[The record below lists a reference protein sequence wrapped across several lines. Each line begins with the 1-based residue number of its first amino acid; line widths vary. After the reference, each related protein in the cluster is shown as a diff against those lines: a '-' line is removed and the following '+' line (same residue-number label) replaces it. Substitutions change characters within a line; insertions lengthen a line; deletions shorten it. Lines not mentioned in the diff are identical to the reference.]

1 MMHYRSLTFY
11 LPRSGG
17 ECTSDTAAI
26 YPNGTQIPVWTAE
39 ETLIQAIIHLTI
51 TIKESSKSEPY
62 HDLLDA
68 QQNTLQE
75 LANVFQQFAPTQ
87 IKQKESQ
94 YPNIA
99 PEFFPINIPTQKP
112 TYHLPR
118 VKTIPTGQPVP
129 RVLPSIEIEGTATQN
144 ETFAHVIT
152 QEKEDFYITEKTTP
166 RRSPRLKNKP
176 KIHMGNFIKRIYLTE
191 KHDLRNQWN
200 SSTQVCHAITD
211 PVTGN
216 SLEYRDLIKDEKLE
230 QHGTQGFQMI

>member
-26 YPNGTQIPVWTAE
+26 YPNSTQVPVWTAE
-39 ETLIQAIIHLTI
+39 ETLIQAIMRLTN
-51 TIKESSKSEPY
+51 TIKNSPTSDPY

-75 LANVFQQFAPTQ
+75 LTNVFQRSAPTP
-87 IKQKESQ
+87 IKQKEAS

-99 PEFFPINIPTQKP
+99 PKFFPASIPTQKP

-129 RVLPSIEIEGTATQN
+129 RVLPSIEIEVTATQN
-144 ETFAHVIT
+144 ETFTHVIT
-152 QEKEDFYITEKTTP
+152 QENFTCYVTDW
-166 RRSPRLKNKP
+166 
-176 KIHMGNFIKRIYLTE
+176 IHQDGH
-191 KHDLRNQWN
+191 HD
-200 SSTQVCHAITD
+200 
-211 PVTGN
+211 
-216 SLEYRDLIKDEKLE
+216 
-230 QHGTQGFQMI
+230 